1 MPENDLTE
9 DELKRAREIISKVA
23 AKARIQTAPHQD
35 RFGRATYVGPAHYLA
50 LALCAA
56 LFAALMVALKP

>member
-1 MPENDLTE
+1 MTLLRTW
-9 DELKRAREIISKVA
+9 LA
-23 AKARIQTAPHQD
+23 ALRIVWADQSAPHQD